1 MHDECLC
8 AAMVSRGLNFGEVK
22 MHFVI
27 AFGGA
32 TTHKIV
38 LVLTFMLLRSCFANV
53 ITVHLKS
60 WCKSMWRLNHNGHK
74 HLDISRL
81 TTQPSL

>member
-8 AAMVSRGLNFGEVK
+8 AATLGWGRLLHEVE

-32 TTHKIV
+32 TTRKVV
-38 LVLTFMLLRSCFANV
+38 LVLIFLRLRSYFASV
-53 ITVHLKS
+53 ITTKIMV
-60 WCKSMWRLNHNGHK
+60 
-74 HLDISRL
+74 
-81 TTQPSL
+81 

>member
-8 AAMVSRGLNFGEVK
+8 AATLGWGRLLHEVK

-32 TTHKIV
+32 TTLKIV
-38 LVLTFMLLRSCFANV
+38 LVLIHFCFYVATLQV
-53 ITVHLKS
+53 
-60 WCKSMWRLNHNGHK
+60 
-74 HLDISRL
+74 
-81 TTQPSL
+81 